1 MVKGFKVVIEETL
14 RTCWDTVVGREK
26 DDVTTLHDCELI
38 NERGVWG
45 RVLVFCEGTCRR
57 PLGS

>member
-38 NERGVWG
+38 NEIGV
-45 RVLVFCEGTCRR
+45 
-57 PLGS
+57 